1 MNHVK
6 KKLAIRLAIV
16 ATVFA
21 AVFGLAD
28 ALNLTGGSLGAAQT
42 VVAACQTAALTAAY
56 TPAYSAAQPGYQVT
70 TVTISGM
77 AASCQ
82 SKPYRITLSG
92 AAGASLGEATGTTP
106 ASGTTFAGTF
116 TVNAA
121 SVTGIAVVIS
131 G

>member
-1 MNHVK
+1 MK
-6 KKLAIRLAIV
+6 KRLAIRLVII

-21 AVFGLAD
+21 TVLGLAD
-28 ALNLTGGSLGAAQT
+28 TLNLSAGSLGAAQA
-42 VVAACQTAALTAAY
+42 VVAACQSTALTTAF
-56 TPAYSAAQPGYQVT
+56 TSAYSAAQPGYQVT

-77 AASCQ
+77 ATTCQ
-82 SKPYRITLSG
+82 SRPFRITLSG

-106 ASGTTFAGTF
+106 ATGTTFAGTF

>member
-1 MNHVK
+1 VK
-6 KKLAIRLAIV
+6 KKLGIRLAVVI
-16 ATVFA
+16 TVFA

-28 ALNLTGGSLGAAQT
+28 ALNLSTASLGAAET
-42 VVAACQTAALTAAY
+42 VVAACQATALTAAY
-56 TPAYSAAQPGYQVT
+56 TPSYSAALPGYQVT

-77 AASCQ
+77 AATCQ

-106 ASGTTFAGTF
+106 GSGTTFTGTF

-121 SVTGIAVVIS
+121 SITGIALVIS